1 MNAFRNPGSRNLI
14 PDVPVHMDRIRVIRN
29 CSHGIPYDMHRN
41 VIRTKLQRNRQCRAS
56 ARIGHSI
63 CIERSILAFQFC
75 TQPDLADIRI
85 HIQTVLM
92 DRRAEFRSEFSC
104 IYSKVCK
111 LCQCYVLKF
120 HTHTLTGFHR
130 NTVNTVLAFDRCQF
144 LGNHPF
150 ILFIH
155 LTIGSAHRF
164 LIGNKVDRSVSVRC
178 TVAYEINCFI
188 LFHCHRNGSIV
199 AFITGIDP
207 LDCLHILVGCQ
218 RRILVNVESCHAVY
232 RCYSYQTGNPVNRR
246 IDASHILTGL
256 SPDSR
261 LTKFPVIIII
271 ICHRLIVCMT

>member
-144 LGNHPF
+144 LGNHPL
-150 ILFIH
+150 IIFIH
-155 LTIGSAHRF
+155 FTIGSAHRF
-164 LIGNKVDRSVSVRC
+164 LIADKVDRSVSVRC
-178 TVAYEINCFI
+178 TVTYEIDCFA

-199 AFITGIDP
+199 TFITGIDT

-218 RRILVNVESCHAVY
+218 RCILVNVEPCHGIQWCN
-232 RCYSYQTGNPVNRR
+232 RNQTGNPIHGRVQS
-246 IDASHILTGL
+246 SHIQTRFI
-256 SPDSR
+256 PICR
-261 LTKFPVIIII
+261 FP
-271 ICHRLIVCMT
+271 